1 MQRPRPWSA
10 IFSSSISILRILR
23 FTELRLRFSLANT
36 CSRTRTFV
44 PVRLPAP
51 RLTRVPLFFLLRLLF
66 PRRSSLQR
74 VFVHRFVLVLRRTLL
89 LSRSLL
95 SHSTKFICLLLPH
108 LYLSNARGASL
119 SSHLSSSF
127 TYASLS
133 ARPCSI
139 FLFTIDPALSSVLL
153 VTPCGWRIRVFVRGR
168 PPLRPFQHPE
178 PSNLSASY
186 PPLQTE
192 PLSSFSPPF
201 HVLRSFSGAQA
212 PLVAISASL
221 CCNIHT
227 QHRKP
232 LARRSNNLRTSLR
245 VRYDGVSG
253 RER

>member
-139 FLFTIDPALSSVLL
+139 FLFTIPLCLPSSSLLPAV
-153 VTPCGWRIRVFVRGR
+153 
-168 PPLRPFQHPE
+168 
-178 PSNLSASY
+178 
-186 PPLQTE
+186 
-192 PLSSFSPPF
+192 
-201 HVLRSFSGAQA
+201 GAF
-212 PLVAISASL
+212 ASL
-221 CCNIHT
+221 CGVDLHFAPSNTPSQATCLRLIPHYRPNLFRAFRPLSTFSVHLAG
-227 QHRKP
+227 RK
-232 LARRSNNLRTSLR
+232 RRWLQFRRVCAVIYTHSIGNLSREGATI
-245 VRYDGVSG
+245 SG
-253 RER
+253 PPFA